1 LQIETLCLYLCMIIN
16 ETIKKNTMKTF
27 KRKELKLNNKVF
39 RITEILGTYIVDR
52 FEEYVTEDKQTSNGY
67 VYKFS
72 TNKENELNEVLKF
85 LSK

>member
-1 LQIETLCLYLCMIIN
+1 
-16 ETIKKNTMKTF
+16 MKTF